1 MLQTTLSCNIL
12 NVYCVK
18 ILVFQFIQANHAKN
32 IKSSYKELLV
42 IRNLFSFPNLQ
53 QGTSSLY
60 MFICRFYCLV
70 LTSAPHTKTSL
81 VTRYKTCFY
90 NEVQTIQQRRL
101 TVEFLSLRGGLDGR
115 LARLQT
121 AQGTLLQVPAELAGS
136 TRSTR
141 STRAKLTVWVSTTGF
156 FYSETPLMRPPFV
169 LRKMV

>member
-1 MLQTTLSCNIL
+1 M
-12 NVYCVK
+12 
-18 ILVFQFIQANHAKN
+18 
-32 IKSSYKELLV
+32 
-42 IRNLFSFPNLQ
+42 
-53 QGTSSLY
+53 
-60 MFICRFYCLV
+60 V
-70 LTSAPHTKTSL
+70 LTIARHTKTSL

-121 AQGTLLQVPAELAGS
+121 AQSTLLQVPAELAGS

-141 STRAKLTVWVSTTGF
+141 AKLTVCVSTTGF
-156 FYSETPLMRPPFV
+156 LYSETPLMRPPFV